1 MKIAVIDIGTNTVLL
16 LIALITEGKIETLT
30 HAQRTPR
37 LGKNIDAEGVIGKP
51 AFLRVLEVLK
61 DYKKIIEEYKTDKLI
76 AFGTSVLRDVSNKD
90 EFLNFIKNET
100 EIDIEILESSQEAY
114 WSYRG
119 AISGIQENG
128 NIVVIDIGGGS
139 TEISEGTLQEVKCTH
154 SINIGAVKI
163 TERYFK
169 NNPPNQT
176 ELNVATEFIRT
187 AIDKIGYCSF
197 TNSRLI
203 GVAGT
208 PTTLASIDLGL
219 KDFDANKISGH
230 RLTLVKIEEIFK
242 KLIKMKTEEIRELSN
257 TTEGRAD
264 ILTAGTL
271 ILLEF
276 MKFGKFNELIV
287 SERGVR
293 YGIALREW
301 EKLKA

>member
-16 LIALITEGKIETLT
+16 LIAQIIEGKIETLN

-51 AFLRVLEVLK
+51 AFIRVLEVLK
-61 DYKKIIEEYKTDKLI
+61 DYKRIIDEYKVDKLI

-90 EFLNFIKNET
+90 EFLNFIKDET
-100 EIDIEILESSQEAY
+100 GIDIEILESSQEAY

-119 AISGIQENG
+119 VISGIHENG

-139 TEISEGTLQEVKCTH
+139 TEISQGTLQEVQCTH

-169 NNPPNQT
+169 NNPPSQT
-176 ELNVATEFIRT
+176 EINVASDFVRA
-187 AIDKIGYCSF
+187 AIMKIGDCDF
-197 TNSRLI
+197 TSSRLI

-230 RLTLVKIEEIFK
+230 RLSFSKIEEIFK
-242 KLIKMKTEEIRELSN
+242 KLVKMKTEEIREISN

-264 ILTAGTL
+264 IITAGTL

>member
-16 LIALITEGKIETLT
+16 LIAQINEGKIETLS

-37 LGKNIDAEGVIGKP
+37 LGKNIDAEGIIGKP
-51 AFLRVLEVLK
+51 AFMRVLEVMK
-61 DYKKIIEEYKTDKLI
+61 EYKKIIEDHNPDKI
-76 AFGTSVLRDVSNKD
+76 VAFGTSVLRDVQNKE
-90 EFLNFIKNET
+90 EFLNFIKAET
-100 EIDIEILESSQEAY
+100 GIEIEILESSQEAY
-114 WSYRG
+114 WGYRG
-119 AISGIQENG
+119 AISGIHEDG
-128 NIVVIDIGGGS
+128 NIMVIDIGGGS
-139 TEISEGTLQEVKCTH
+139 TEIAQGTLNEVKCTH
-154 SINIGAVKI
+154 SINVGAVKI

-169 NNPPNQT
+169 NNPPSQN
-176 ELNVATEFIRT
+176 EINVASEFVRA
-187 AIDKIGYCSF
+187 AIEKIGSCDF
-197 TNSRLI
+197 TNSKLI

-208 PTTLASIDLGL
+208 PTTLAAIDLGL
-219 KDFDANKISGH
+219 KDFDVKKISGH
-230 RLTLVKIEEIFK
+230 HLSFNRIEEIFK
-242 KLIKMKTEEIRELSN
+242 KLVKMKSEEIREISN

-264 ILTAGTL
+264 IITAGTL

>member
-16 LIALITEGKIETLT
+16 LIAQINEGKIETLA

-51 AFLRVLEVLK
+51 AFIRVLEVLK
-61 DYKKIIEEYKTDKLI
+61 DYKKIIDEHKTDKLI

-90 EFLNFIKNET
+90 EFLKFIKDET
-100 EIDIEILESSQEAY
+100 GIDIEILDSSQEAY

-119 AISGIQENG
+119 AISGIQGDG

-139 TEISEGTLQEVKCTH
+139 TEISEGTLQEVRCTH

-169 NNPPNQT
+169 NNPPSHT
-176 ELNVATEFIRT
+176 EINVATEFVRA
-187 AIDKIGYCSF
+187 AIEKIGECNF
-197 TNSRLI
+197 TDSRLI

-230 RLTLVKIEEIFK
+230 RLTFNKIEEIFK
-242 KLIKMKTEEIRELSN
+242 KLIKLKTEEIREISN

-264 ILTAGTL
+264 IITAGTL

-276 MKFGKFNELIV
+276 MKFAKFNELIV

-301 EKLKA
+301 EKLK